1 MKTFKTLRSAK
12 DSVNADTV
20 CTVCGKKASAGF
32 VDVKN
37 GHACVAIIH
46 DNYTFN
52 GVRANKIATWQA
64 AGMQRLSG
72 IPGAG
77 IIKGR

>member
-20 CTVCGKKASAGF
+20 CTCCGKKASAGF
-32 VDVKN
+32 VDAKS

-46 DNYTFN
+46 DNYAFH
-52 GVRANKIATWQA
+52 GVRAKLIATWQA
-64 AGMQRLSG
+64 GGLQRLSG

-77 IIKGR
+77 LIKGR